1 MGAEKF
7 APIPFGEAARPAEP
21 VDRDG
26 FPTANAGW
34 PRKSFCAIVA
44 SVSPHPPARLSKP
57 ISSENC

>member
-7 APIPFGEAARPAEP
+7 GPIPFGEAARPAEP

-34 PRKSFCAIVA
+34 PRK
-44 SVSPHPPARLSKP
+44 
-57 ISSENC
+57 